1 MKSIRKFQIVALAA
15 IIATGLAACG
25 SGTTNT
31 ATSREAAASRQTD
44 DISTNVAVDV
54 NARALLPQSVK
65 DKGTLVV
72 AMELKYP
79 PTTFL
84 ADDGKTP
91 IGFNP
96 DMARLIA
103 KKLGLRAE
111 IVDVGFDN
119 IIPAL
124 QGHRYDM
131 TASSMSATPERV
143 AVVDMIDYFKAG
155 SSIGV
160 AKGNPDG
167 YAVNNL
173 CGRQVVVTKGS
184 IQATKRLPE
193 LSRSQCED
201 QGKPAIEAIILPSL
215 QDAMTQLASGRVK
228 AIYYDTPS
236 LGWAARQQPNRFE
249 VLSPQ
254 VNESTVAV
262 ALPKGSEL
270 TPAVQAAIQSIMASP
285 EYQES
290 LRRWGL
296 EGLGIN
302 QAKLH

>member
-25 SGTTNT
+25 SGNADT
-31 ATSREAAASRQTD
+31 ATSREASASNQTD
-44 DISTNVAVDV
+44 DISTNVAVDE

-84 ADDGKTP
+84 AEDGKTP

-96 DMARLIA
+96 DMSRLIA
-103 KKLGLRAE
+103 KKLGLRVD

-124 QGHRYDM
+124 KGHRYDM
-131 TASSMSATPERV
+131 TASSMSPTPERV

-167 YAVNNL
+167 YAVDNL
-173 CGRQVVVTKGS
+173 CGRQIVVTKGS

-193 LSRSQCED
+193 LSKSQCED
-201 QGKPAIEAIILPSL
+201 QGKPAIEGIVLPSL
-215 QDAMTQLASGRVK
+215 LDAMTQLASGRVK

-236 LGWAARQQPNRFE
+236 LSWAARQQPNRFE

-262 ALPKGSEL
+262 ALPKDSEL

-296 EGLGIN
+296 DGLGID